1 MTIKDPPEFYTG
13 APVDPIDLRF
23 RDGFLA
29 ELWEA
34 LGTKHLVLTA
44 ARRTG
49 KTSVMDH
56 MRDHPRN
63 GFSVVSINVQDLTHP
78 ADFFLTLLDALH
90 DARPDLVRELLT
102 RGWKLLTQAVRRVDE
117 VGVGDFKIALRESDP
132 DWRENWRN
140 HGTEFLK
147 QARKADVPILFI
159 VDEFPDMLLNLSR
172 NDKALLRE
180 FLAWF
185 RTQRLNPAPK
195 RDSIRWLLGG
205 SVNLAGTLDA
215 PGLVDLINDVEDIP
229 LPMLTDHDVE
239 VFVRDMLEGQGVAL
253 EEEVSARL
261 AARLGRPIPLFLQMV
276 TQDLY
281 RLWKKEQ
288 RTIVE
293 ADVDTVFDALIVSSG
308 ARTRLQHFYSRIDK
322 YYSHP
327 RNLIA
332 RALLGQISISPAGLR
347 RGLLL
352 QEAER
357 ALIDLGLALP
367 ARRRKQLFN
376 QLMLDLENDFYVV
389 EAQAGIYDFS
399 SGILKSWW
407 RKYYA

>member
-1 MTIKDPPEFYTG
+1 
-13 APVDPIDLRF
+13 
-23 RDGFLA
+23 
-29 ELWEA
+29 
-34 LGTKHLVLTA
+34 
-44 ARRTG
+44 
-49 KTSVMDH
+49 MDH

-147 QARKADVPILFI
+147 QARKADVRILFV
-159 VDEFPDMLLNLSR
+159 VDELPDMLLNLSR
-172 NDKALLRE
+172 NDEALLRE

-215 PGLVDLINDVEDIP
+215 LGLVDLINDVEDIP
-229 LPMLTDHDVE
+229 LPLLSDHDVE
-239 VFVRDMLEGQGVAL
+239 VFVKGMLEGRGVAI

-288 RTIVE
+288 RKIVE
-293 ADVDTVFDALIVSSG
+293 ADVDTVFDVLIISSG

-327 RNLIA
+327 KNLIA
-332 RALLGQISISPAGLR
+332 YALLGQVSISPSGLR
-347 RGLLL
+347 RELLL

-357 ALIDLGLALP
+357 ALIDLGRALP
-367 ARRRKQLFN
+367 AHRRKQIFN
-376 QLMLDLENDFYVV
+376 QLMLDLENDFYIV
-389 EAQAGIYDFS
+389 EAEAGVYDFS

>member
-147 QARKADVPILFI
+147 QARKTDVRILFV
-159 VDEFPDMLLNLSR
+159 VDELPDMLLNLSR

-185 RTQRLNPAPK
+185 RTQRLNPAPT
-195 RDSIRWLLGG
+195 RDSLRWLLGG

-215 PGLVDLINDVEDIP
+215 LGLVDLINDVEDIP
-229 LPMLTDHDVE
+229 LPLLTDHDVE
-239 VFVRDMLEGQGVAL
+239 VFVKGMLEGRGVAL
-253 EEEVSARL
+253 EEGVSARI
-261 AARLGRPIPLFLQMV
+261 AARLGRPIPLSFADGDARPLQIV
-276 TQDLY
+276 EKGTTHNRRGGCGY
-281 RLWKKEQ
+281 RLRCADNQFWGTHPAATLLLPNRQVLLASKE
-288 RTIVE
+288 
-293 ADVDTVFDALIVSSG
+293 FD
-308 ARTRLQHFYSRIDK
+308 RLR
-322 YYSHP
+322 
-327 RNLIA
+327 LA
-332 RALLGQISISPAGLR
+332 RAGQHQPVRIA
-347 RGLLL
+347 
-352 QEAER
+352 A
-357 ALIDLGLALP
+357 
-367 ARRRKQLFN
+367 
-376 QLMLDLENDFYVV
+376 
-389 EAQAGIYDFS
+389 
-399 SGILKSWW
+399 
-407 RKYYA
+407 

>member
-34 LGTKHLVLTA
+34 LGTKQLVLTA

-49 KTSVMDH
+49 KTSIMDH

-147 QARKADVPILFI
+147 QARKADVRILFV
-159 VDEFPDMLLNLSR
+159 VDELPDMLLNLSR
-172 NDKALLRE
+172 NDEALLRE

-215 PGLVDLINDVEDIP
+215 LGLVDLINDVEDIP
-229 LPMLTDHDVE
+229 LPLLTDHDVE
-239 VFVRDMLEGQGVAL
+239 VFVKGMLEGRGVAL
-253 EEEVSARL
+253 EEGVSARL

-293 ADVDTVFDALIVSSG
+293 ADVDTVFDALIISSG

-327 RNLIA
+327 KNLIA
-332 RALLGQISISPAGLR
+332 YALLGQVSISSTGLR
-347 RGLLL
+347 RELLL

-357 ALIDLGLALP
+357 ALIDLGRALP
-367 ARRRKQLFN
+367 AHRRKQIFN
-376 QLMLDLENDFYVV
+376 QLMLDLENDFYIV
-389 EAQAGIYDFS
+389 EAEAGVYDFS